1 MSSIASPFTTSAKS
15 DIKRTDFLIICL
27 YKRYNTPHYFL
38 TRSPFLMS
46 NAQLILLDKRNQPL
60 KEYLVAV
67 AASDGLNIKGV
78 EVMASPAKGQKSLL
92 NASIY
97 IPPLED
103 FDYNPKK
110 LTEESMSKLIIGE
123 EIITIDQFIERCSED
138 EAVRAALTKSVT
150 RFAKKLAE
158 LIKEFCD
165 SDVIPLIQEKRNDAL
180 FKLKGHAKEL
190 KDKKVVC
197 IDIEATNISTDP
209 EADIIQV
216 SACDIDGKELFNQ
229 LINPGYDIPEN
240 EKHNITTEMVQGQP
254 TLAQAWDMIHDT
266 LLEADVVLAY
276 STESDFMYL
285 EKSAEKKMLKF
296 DLDYNTW
303 LDAAE
308 LSKDLI
314 GAMRWHS
321 ENMYWFF
328 KTPKLTVAYE
338 EVLGKPFPGDAH
350 DALADA
356 IATVDLFKAMMVKG
370 AESKVEEKKPKK
382 KEKPITNN
390 PFAALAQLK

>member
-1 MSSIASPFTTSAKS
+1 
-15 DIKRTDFLIICL
+15 
-27 YKRYNTPHYFL
+27 
-38 TRSPFLMS
+38 MS

-78 EVMASPAKGQKSLL
+78 EIMASPAKGEKSLL
-92 NASIY
+92 NANIY

-103 FDYNPKK
+103 FDYSAKK
-110 LTEESMSKLIIGE
+110 LVEESLTKLTIGE
-123 EIITIDQFIERCSED
+123 EIITIEEFINRCSED
-138 EAVRAALTKSVT
+138 ADVKAALTKSLS
-150 RFAKKLAE
+150 RFKKKLQELIAE
-158 LIKEFCD
+158 FCKSDVIDLIKER
-165 SDVIPLIQEKRNDAL
+165 RNDAL
-180 FKLKGHAKEL
+180 YKLKEHTKEL
-190 KDKKVVC
+190 KGKNIVC

-216 SACDIDGKELFNQ
+216 SACDGEGKELFNQ

-254 TLAQAWDMIHDT
+254 TLGQAWDKIHDT
-266 LLEADVVLAY
+266 LAAADVVLAY

-285 EKSAEKKMLKF
+285 EKSAEKKMLRF
-296 DLDYNTW
+296 ELDYNDW

-321 ENMYWFF
+321 EKMYWFF
-328 KTPKLTVAYE
+328 KTPKLTDAYE
-338 EVLGKPFPGDAH
+338 RVLNKPFPGDAH

-356 IATVDLFKAMMVKG
+356 VATVDLFNAMLKKG
-370 AESKVEEKKPKK
+370 AKSKVEEKKKK
-382 KEKPITNN
+382 KKQDVITNN

>member
-1 MSSIASPFTTSAKS
+1 
-15 DIKRTDFLIICL
+15 
-27 YKRYNTPHYFL
+27 
-38 TRSPFLMS
+38 MS

-78 EVMASPAKGQKSLL
+78 EVMASPAKGEKSLL
-92 NASIY
+92 NANIV
-97 IPPLED
+97 IPPLEQ

-110 LTEESMSKLIIGE
+110 LVAESLTKLTIGE
-123 EIITIDQFIERCSED
+123 EQIDVEEYIKRCSED
-138 EAVRAALTKSVT
+138 EVVCKALTKSVP
-150 RFAKKLAE
+150 RFVKKLEA

-165 SDVIPLIQEKRNDAL
+165 SDVIELIQERRNDAL
-180 FKLKGHAKEL
+180 FKLKNHSTDL
-190 KDKKVVC
+190 KDKNIVC

-240 EKHNITTEMVQGQP
+240 DKHNITTEMVQGEP
-254 TLAQAWDMIHDT
+254 TLAQAWDQIHDT
-266 LLEADVVLAY
+266 LQAADIVLAY
-276 STESDFMYL
+276 STESDYMYL
-285 EKSAEKKMLKF
+285 EKSAEKKMLRF
-296 DLDYNTW
+296 ELDYNDW

-321 ENMYWFF
+321 EKMYWFF
-328 KTPKLTVAYE
+328 KTPKLTSAFE
-338 EVLGKPFPGDAH
+338 TVLEKPFPGDAH

-356 IATVDLFKAMMVKG
+356 RATVDLFNAMMEKG
-370 AESKVEEKKPKK
+370 AKSKVEEKKPKK
-382 KEKPITNN
+382 KQAQITNN

>member
-1 MSSIASPFTTSAKS
+1 
-15 DIKRTDFLIICL
+15 
-27 YKRYNTPHYFL
+27 
-38 TRSPFLMS
+38 MS

-78 EVMASPAKGQKSLL
+78 EIMASPAKGEKSLL
-92 NASIY
+92 NAGIV

-103 FDYNPKK
+103 FDYSTKK
-110 LTEESMSKLIIGE
+110 LVEDSLTRLTIDEESLH
-123 EIITIDQFIERCSED
+123 IDEFIQRCSED
-138 EAVRAALTKSVT
+138 NAVQEALKKFLP
-150 RFAKKLAE
+150 RFKKKLQD

-165 SDVIPLIQEKRNDAL
+165 SEVIDLIKERRNDAL
-180 FKLKGHAKEL
+180 FKLKEHATEL
-190 KDKKVVC
+190 KGKNIVC

-216 SACDIDGKELFNQ
+216 SACDQEGNELFNQ
-229 LINPGYDIPEN
+229 LIDPGYDIPEN
-240 EKHNITTEMVQGQP
+240 DKHNITTDMVQGQP
-254 TLAQAWDMIHDT
+254 TLAQAWDKIHDT
-266 LLEADVVLAY
+266 LNQADIVLAY

-285 EKSAEKKMLKF
+285 EKSAEKKVLRF
-296 DLDYNTW
+296 ELDYNDW

-321 ENMYWFF
+321 EKMYWFF
-328 KTPKLTVAYE
+328 KTPKLTDAYE
-338 EVLGKPFPGDAH
+338 RILKKPFPGDAH

-356 IATVDLFKAMMVKG
+356 VATVDLFNAMLKVG
-370 AESKVEEKKPKK
+370 SKSQVEQKKPKK
-382 KEKPITNN
+382 KQEKITNN